1 MTYGS
6 REGTVWQFLFMQYS
20 WQGMSSAVHNTNQK
34 VLLRR
39 ISSEAYTARQYTPK
53 RKFQIHPYPLLVW
66 RWGFNCEIP
75 LSPQG
80 LSFPK
85 MSRSQILRQKGTVK
99 INSLDAQCMSHFP
112 GNVKASPAFQLLEH
126 LGKSSQT
133 HRCSPPAK
141 LFIYCFCRRC
151 CHTESA
157 GAELQGLCMSSHC
170 VHHRIA
176 DHKLCTVPHVVLEV
190 FPSSNAADFC
200 CSEGPALT
208 ILNRKKNP
216 MRQKLPFYC
225 LIYLGVLVPTVAF
238 LAHDHQE
245 AMILTVI
252 IPTL

>member
-1 MTYGS
+1 M
-6 REGTVWQFLFMQYS
+6 
-20 WQGMSSAVHNTNQK
+20 
-34 VLLRR
+34 
-39 ISSEAYTARQYTPK
+39 
-53 RKFQIHPYPLLVW
+53 
-66 RWGFNCEIP
+66 P

-85 MSRSQILRQKGTVK
+85 MSRSQILRQKGTMK
-99 INSLDAQCMSHFP
+99 INSLDAQCMLHFP
-112 GNVKASPAFQLLEH
+112 GNMKASPAFQLLEH

-157 GAELQGLCMSSHC
+157 GAELQGLCISSHC

-176 DHKLCTVPHVVLEV
+176 DHKLCTVPYVVLEV

-208 ILNRKKNP
+208 ILNRKEKKH
-216 MRQKLPFYC
+216 MRQELPFYC